1 MIIPLWNSTAVEQGT
16 LMQKYDGDL
25 NITNDEIFF
34 KESFFWGFTQTK
46 FIKFHCDVWDYWKFL
61 YLLSCYQSNL

>member
-25 NITNDEIFF
+25 NITNAQIFL
-34 KESFFWGFTQTK
+34 KESFFWG
-46 FIKFHCDVWDYWKFL
+46 
-61 YLLSCYQSNL
+61 